1 MRRHSLSLL
10 GVLFVA
16 GAMASPLTAQTKTTA
31 MPHDAEGKAN
41 CLMCHAPEIMPPATD
56 VPASHEG
63 RASETCLMCHA
74 PDSPMV
80 TTGAKLTPHDTEG
93 KDNCLMCHAAGVM
106 PPATDVPESHEGRGI
121 EMCTG
126 CHKVAG
132 V

>member
-41 CLMCHAPEIMPPATD
+41 CLMCHAPEIMPPITD

-80 TTGAKLTPHDTEG
+80 TVGASLTPHDTEG

-121 EMCTG
+121 EMCTW